1 MLTVQEKFP
10 PNEVNKLLK
19 LLIPLVLTGFIE
31 SSVGF
36 LSTLFLAHLG
46 TEELAA
52 GAVVQ
57 WVFFTLIV
65 ILWGTL
71 TSVSVLVSQKHGA
84 KDEKGVTQALFDG
97 LVLSLIMVVP
107 AFILLKNFAPI
118 LLLIIQD
125 QATVAYAKDYLDGL
139 SWALLPDFTGLV
151 LLQFIIGLGHTRTNM
166 TFSLLWVPLNIFC
179 NYGLIFGKFGFPALG
194 MAGIGWGTA
203 LAYWV
208 STILLIVFLCVKKSY
223 RRYLKIILS
232 LKKTKYLMELC
243 QLGIPMGAM
252 YCIEIA
258 FFLVLTLLMG
268 RISSQ
273 ELAANQIA
281 LQFMGQ
287 SSVMT
292 FAIAQAVTVRMG
304 HTLGANQTGKAERSV
319 YIGICFALGFMVI
332 VALCYWLIPEKL
344 IALDIDPSL
353 AKNAQIVIYTKQFLI
368 LCGIFE
374 MLESVRFVLFGALR
388 GLKDTR
394 FTLLVSVIS
403 FWGVAL
409 PLGYTLA
416 TYFKLGGAGL
426 WCGTTVGA
434 LLSITLL
441 AYRFRFKM
449 RQQYWI
455 ASQLKNQQE
464 EIKDP
469 PVTLMN

>member
-1 MLTVQEKFP
+1 MLTASEKFTA
-10 PNEVNKLLK
+10 NDVNKLLK

-71 TSVSVLVSQKHGA
+71 SSVSVLISQKHGA
-84 KDEKGVTQALFDG
+84 KDEKGVAQALFDG
-97 LVLSLIMVVP
+97 LVLSLIMVIP

-118 LLLIIQD
+118 LLHIIQD
-125 QATVAYAKDYLDGL
+125 QATVAFAKDYLDGL

-151 LLQFIIGLGHTRTNM
+151 LLQFLIGMGHTRTNM
-166 TFSLLWVPLNIFC
+166 VFSLTWVPLNIFC

-203 LAYWV
+203 LAYWI
-208 STILLIVFLCVKKSY
+208 STVLLMVFLCVKKSY
-223 RRYLKIILS
+223 RPYVKIILS
-232 LKKTKYLMELC
+232 LKKTRYLVELC
-243 QLGIPMGAM
+243 QIGLPMGAM

-268 RISSQ
+268 RISSE

-304 HTLGANQTGKAERSV
+304 HTLGANQAKKAERSV
-319 YIGICFALGFMVI
+319 YLGILFAFSFMVI

-344 IALDIDPSL
+344 ISLDLNPDL
-353 AKNAQIVIYTKQFLI
+353 HKNADIVAYTKKFLI
-368 LCGIFE
+368 LCGVFE
-374 MLESVRFVLFGALR
+374 MLEAIRFVLFGALR

-394 FTLLVSVIS
+394 FTLLVSIIS

-409 PLGYTLA
+409 PSGYLLA

-426 WCGTTVGA
+426 WWGTLLGA
-434 LLSITLL
+434 IVSITMLGN
-441 AYRFRFKM
+441 RFRFKM
-449 RQQYWI
+449 RQQHWI
-455 ASQLKNQQE
+455 TAQLLNQKSVVE
-464 EIKDP
+464 AP
-469 PVTLMN
+469 G